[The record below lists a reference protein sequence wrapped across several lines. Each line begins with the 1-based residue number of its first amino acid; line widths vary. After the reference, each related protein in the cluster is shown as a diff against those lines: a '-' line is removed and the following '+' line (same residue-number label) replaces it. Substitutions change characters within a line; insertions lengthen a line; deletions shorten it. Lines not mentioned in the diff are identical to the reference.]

1 MHIYIL
7 IWLSSLF
14 PTTRIKFTKLPHSC
28 PNYPKT
34 TTSSAYFMKVS
45 LQVSSSQTYYFS
57 SSFLSVWTHSSA
69 LHSAEQNGS
78 AVLHCIIL
86 TSEPEC
92 LGNGKT
98 VFNGIFYIPLY
109 LSFTDFLKESLI
121 YIPFLSNSVKDSSI
135 SMSRPLYVKDSY
147 QGHILLQIFV
157 RTYLS
162 YRQISYSYLS
172 FA

>member
-78 AVLHCIIL
+78 TVLHCIIL

-98 VFNGIFYIPLY
+98 VFNGIFYILLY

-121 YIPFLSNSVKDSSI
+121 YISFLSNSVKDSPI

-147 QGHILLQIFV
+147 
-157 RTYLS
+157 
-162 YRQISYSYLS
+162 
-172 FA
+172 